1 MTLIAALQVMCDAYV
16 AAYRAGDALTCATV
30 FTEDALLFSADAAPA
45 EGRAAIAALHEI
57 WTKGGENKTLKVVD
71 AAGAGDVAWGRAVF
85 AEGAETGEGNSL
97 IGCGRTP
104 GGPWRIR
111 VCSITAA

>member
-1 MTLIAALQVMCDAYV
+1 MTPITALQDLCDAYV
-16 AAYRAGDALTCATV
+16 VAYRAGDARACAAV
-30 FTEDALLFSADAAPA
+30 FTEDALLFSADAPPA

-57 WTKGGENKTLKVVD
+57 WTQGGENKTLTVVD
-71 AAGAGDVAWGRAVF
+71 AAGAGEVAWGRAVF

-97 IGCGRTP
+97 FACVRSAD
-104 GGPWRIR
+104 GPWRIK